1 MDNEKQL
8 IESMTLLERTAWD
21 LFITFIDNFLGK
33 RKSVDCKNHIAN
45 MLKLFRKLAGLQ
57 YEH

>member
-33 RKSVDCKNHIAN
+33 RKSVDYKNNVAN
-45 MLKLFRKLAGLQ
+45 MLKSFQKLVGRQ